1 MRLNDALFGA
11 GFVLIGAVVFVSTLR
26 FPRLDG
32 GAPGPGLFPQVVAV
46 LMIVAGGVLAWSA
59 RPRRAAEARA
69 APLTAVAPGL
79 GARGVVNT
87 LMVFAAIIAFMVV
100 SPPVGF
106 LVTSFAILF
115 ALMWHLGTR
124 PLRAALAAAGLT
136 LFVYVL
142 FGKVLR
148 VPLPL
153 GVLWF

>member
-11 GFVLIGAVVFVSTLR
+11 GFVLVGAVVLAATLR

-59 RPRRAAEARA
+59 RPGAAGRAGA
-69 APLTAVAPGL
+69 APRSPAKPGL
-79 GARGVVNT
+79 GARGGVNT
-87 LMVFAAIIAFMVV
+87 LMVFAAVIGFMVV

-115 ALMWHLGTR
+115 ALMWQLGTR
-124 PLRAALAAAGLT
+124 PVRAALAAAGLT

-142 FGKVLR
+142 
-148 VPLPL
+148 
-153 GVLWF
+153 